1 MIINVILDYHNYSN
15 DRLSL
20 SLLLFTFVVVVVV
33 LAYLNTQ
40 NDAKTQITNKTL

>member
-1 MIINVILDYHNYSN
+1 MIINVILDYHNYSI

-20 SLLLFTFVVVVVV
+20 SLLFTFVVVVV

-40 NDAKTQITNKTL
+40 NHTKTQITNKTL